1 MWFLFSLLWTLLLA
15 KMRIIDHTSSTP
27 TQPPHASAFKM
38 ASIEATTDS
47 TWSILITGKGVA
59 MNDTASDIFLG
70 DIKES
75 LSHDGCS
82 LLLSKTSSRIISL
95 RIACSLTVTV
105 PPSLKTTKTLLASRF
120 IEDVS
125 IAIDRFITIR
135 NPSQWRSSEA
145 ISPQEEADVYQDE
158 MTNYVQYPAEWH
170 LARIDSRA
178 QTNDRTYSY
187 PNDASNVDIYI
198 PDSGIRASHTDFDGR
213 AFFLHNTI
221 RDGITT
227 DCNGHGT
234 HVAGIAASRTYGVAK
249 KATVF
254 GIRVLDCKGEGVLD
268 DIVEAVDVI
277 IEKSIERLP
286 RRGVIN
292 LSLGGEKN
300 AILDAMID
308 LLRLNNL
315 VVVVAAGNEARDA
328 CTLSP
333 SNKGSG
339 NYVLSVGA
347 SDRLDTRPSWSN
359 YGACVSISA
368 PGVGITS
375 TWHTSNTALAILSGT
390 SMSSPVVAGVAA
402 MILQEDPTLSV
413 ADVNELIIQRAT
425 PRVVRS
431 TSNLGGGSSLVFSL
445 DDPFGQIDDT
455 QPLTVNDATGSLP
468 EGSLLLCVTLTILYA
483 LCVA

>member
-1 MWFLFSLLWTLLLA
+1 MWFLFSLLWTLSLA
-15 KMRIIDHTSSTP
+15 KMRIIDHTSLTP

-47 TWSILITGKGVA
+47 TWSIVIMGKGVA
-59 MNDTASDIFLG
+59 MSDTASDVFLG

-75 LSHDGCS
+75 LLHDGCT

-105 PPSLKTTKTLLASRF
+105 PPSLKRTKTLFASRF
-120 IEDVS
+120 TEDAS
-125 IAIDRFITIR
+125 ITIDRFITIK
-135 NPSQWRSSEA
+135 NPSQFGNSVNA
-145 ISPQEEADVYQDE
+145 QEEESNVYQDE
-158 MTNYVQYPAEWH
+158 AANYVQYSAEWH
-170 LARIDSRA
+170 LARIDTRA
-178 QTNDRTYSY
+178 QTNDRVYSY

-198 PDSGIRASHTDFDGR
+198 PDSGIRVSHTDFQGR
-213 AFFLHNTI
+213 AFFLHNTL
-221 RDGITT
+221 RDGVTT

-234 HVAGIAASRTYGVAK
+234 HVAGIAASRTFGVAK

-254 GIRVLDCKGEGVLD
+254 GVRVLDCNGEGVLD
-268 DIVEAVDVI
+268 DVIEAVDVI

-315 VVVVAAGNEARDA
+315 VVVMAAGNEARDA

-333 SNKGSG
+333 SNKGLG
-339 NYVLSVGA
+339 NYVLTVGA
-347 SDRLDTRPSWSN
+347 SDRLDTRPWWSN
-359 YGACVSISA
+359 YGECVSISA

-375 TWHTSNTALAILSGT
+375 TWHTSNTALGVLSGT
-390 SMSSPVVAGVAA
+390 SMSAPVVAGVAA

-445 DDPFGQIDDT
+445 DDDPFGQVDDT
-455 QPLTVNDATGSLP
+455 QPLTVNDAAASLP
-468 EGSLLLCVTLTILYA
+468 EGSLLLCLTLTILYA